1 MTKHNTI
8 PLRTVSKT
16 YVFFFVYNYGRYP
29 TELYGLTPMQI
40 IKGKTPDKHFYKER
54 IAEAK
59 RKRVLTNKAFNACAL
74 VR

>member
-1 MTKHNTI
+1 MANLK
-8 PLRTVSKT
+8 R
-16 YVFFFVYNYGRYP
+16 FVYYYNYGRYP